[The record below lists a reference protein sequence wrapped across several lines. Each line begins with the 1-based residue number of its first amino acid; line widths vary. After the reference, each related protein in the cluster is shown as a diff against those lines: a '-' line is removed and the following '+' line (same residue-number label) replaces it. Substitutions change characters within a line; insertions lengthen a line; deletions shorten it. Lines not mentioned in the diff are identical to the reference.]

1 MKIPA
6 PRGRVSATLID
17 LLLGHCENRAD
28 GYAALDLLVDE
39 ALAAGTDLLR
49 DEDLQ
54 LTLFCLYEL
63 HYSGLDSVD
72 DAAEWDPR
80 LIAVRARIEA
90 AFEAVLRTAV
100 QVPELPAARSEDVAA
115 VLFALASEDDGPS
128 LSRFIAGK
136 ASVEQLREFLV
147 LRSIYQ
153 LKEADPHSWAIPR
166 LPVGRAKAALV
177 EIQADEYGGGRAER
191 MHSKLFATTMEGLE
205 LDTDY
210 GHYIDE
216 VPALVLASSNAM
228 SLFGLN
234 RRLRGAIAGHLAAFE
249 MTSSIP
255 NSFYARGFRRH
266 GYNDDVTYYFDEH
279 VEADAV
285 HEQIAARDLAGGLAE
300 AEPALLGDIIFGAAT
315 VLAID
320 ALLGNDQLSAWQA
333 GESALRRPLPALVQD
348 PGGSPAESGPAAA
361 ALSAAA
367 LAGGVTP

>member
-6 PRGRVSATLID
+6 PRGPVSATLID
-17 LLLGHCENRAD
+17 LLQNRGGTGHANAY
-28 GYAALDLLVDE
+28 GSLNLLVDE
-39 ALAAGTDLLR
+39 ALAATADLFR

-54 LTLFCLYEL
+54 LALFCLYEL
-63 HYSGLDSVD
+63 HYSGLDGVE
-72 DAAEWDPR
+72 DAAEWDPE
-80 LIAVRARIEA
+80 LIRVRARLEA
-90 AFEAVLRTAV
+90 AFEDVLRRTV
-100 QVPELPAARSEDVAA
+100 PVPELPAPESEAVAET
-115 VLFALASEDDGPS
+115 LFRLAAEDDSPS
-128 LSRFIAGK
+128 VSRFIASK
-136 ASVEQLREFLV
+136 ASVEQLREFLI

-177 EIQADEYGGGRAER
+177 EIQADEYGGGRVER
-191 MHSKLFATTMEGLE
+191 MHSKLFGTTMEGLD
-205 LDTDY
+205 LDSGY
-210 GHYIDE
+210 GYYIDQ
-216 VPALVLASSNAM
+216 VPALTLASSNAM

-266 GYNDDVTYYFDEH
+266 GFSDDVTYYFDEH

-300 AEPALLGDIIFGAAT
+300 AEPDLLADVIFGAAT

-320 ALLGNDQLSAWQA
+320 AMLGEDQLNAWQA
-333 GESALRRPLPALVQD
+333 GESALLLPLVND
-348 PGGSPAESGPAAA
+348 GGK
-361 ALSAAA
+361 AA
-367 LAGGVTP
+367 LAATAAADGVTP

>member
-6 PRGRVSATLID
+6 PRGRVSATLVD
-17 LLLGHCENRAD
+17 MLRSGRRTAA
-28 GYAALDLLVDE
+28 GYESLQLQVDE
-39 ALAAGTDLLR
+39 ALADTVDLLR

-54 LTLFCLYEL
+54 LALFCLYEL
-63 HYSGLDSVD
+63 HYSGLDGIED
-72 DAAEWDPR
+72 GAEWDPELIRVRTR
-80 LIAVRARIEA
+80 LET
-90 AFEAVLRTAV
+90 AFEAVLRRTV
-100 QVPELPAARSEDVAA
+100 PLPELPAANSEDVAA
-115 VLFALASEDDGPS
+115 TLFALAADDDGPS
-128 LSRFIAGK
+128 VSRFVASK

-191 MHSKLFATTMEGLE
+191 MHSQLFATTMEGLG
-205 LDTDY
+205 LDSGY
-210 GHYIDE
+210 GHYIDL
-216 VPALVLASSNAM
+216 VPALTLASSNAM

-266 GYNDDVTYYFDEH
+266 GFTDDVTYYFDEH

-300 AEPALLGDIIFGAAT
+300 AEPALLEDIVFGAAT

-320 ALLGNDQLSAWQA
+320 ALLGADQLAAWQA
-333 GESALRRPLPALVQD
+333 GETALLAPLPPSGA
-348 PGGSPAESGPAAA
+348 AEPGPAGA
-361 ALSAAA
+361 ALDASAM
-367 LAGGVTP
+367 AGGVTP

>member
-17 LLLGHCENRAD
+17 LLHAGRSTA
-28 GYAALDLLVDE
+28 GYAALDSAVTE
-39 ALAAGTDLLR
+39 ALSAGGDLLR

-54 LTLFCLYEL
+54 LALFCLYEL
-63 HYSGLDSVD
+63 HYSGLDGVAD
-72 DAAEWDPR
+72 DAEWEPD
-80 LIAVRARIEA
+80 LIRIRARLEA
-90 AFEAVLRTAV
+90 AFEEVLRRTV
-100 QVPELPAARSEDVAA
+100 SLPELPAPRSEDVAET
-115 VLFALASEDDGPS
+115 LFALAAKDDGPS
-128 LSRFIAGK
+128 VSRFIASK

-147 LRSIYQ
+147 LRSVYQ

-177 EIQADEYGGGRAER
+177 EIQADEYGGGRQER
-191 MHSKLFATTMEGLE
+191 MHSKLFANTMEGLG
-205 LDTDY
+205 LDAGY
-210 GHYIDE
+210 GHYIDL
-216 VPALVLASSNAM
+216 VPALTLASSNAM

-266 GYNDDVTYYFDEH
+266 GFSDEVTYYFDEH

-300 AEPALLGDIIFGAAT
+300 AEPDLLEDIIFGAAT

-320 ALLGNDQLSAWQA
+320 AMLGEDQLLAWQA
-333 GESALRRPLPALVQD
+333 GSPALLAPLPDGGPEEAGPAGSAL
-348 PGGSPAESGPAAA
+348 AAA
-361 ALSAAA
+361 AI
-367 LAGGVTP
+367 AGGVTP